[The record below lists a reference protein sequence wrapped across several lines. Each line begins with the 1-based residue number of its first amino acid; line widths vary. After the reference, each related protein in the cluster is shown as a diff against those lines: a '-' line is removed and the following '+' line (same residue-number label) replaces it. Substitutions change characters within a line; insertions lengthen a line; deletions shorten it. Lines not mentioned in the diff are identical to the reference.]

1 VDNLRLFHKKKRTGS
16 PSDKPVLNP
25 VPPVGMRL
33 LSSDPMKVFF
43 MPASEAH
50 GKMRGVEEK

>member
-1 VDNLRLFHKKKRTGS
+1 MRT
-16 PSDKPVLNP
+16 
-25 VPPVGMRL
+25 

-43 MPASEAH
+43 VPASEAH